1 MRTDAQFVRG
11 EDETEQRV
19 MGYFTSRIF
28 DVDSTQH
35 LDLEEL
41 VSDLDSRVEN
51 FNSRGSGYVLNL
63 IKRFTIVLTIYRPLV
78 GSSFIP
84 TPEWLEK
91 KKCTV
96 NVKADD
102 QLCFL

>member
-1 MRTDAQFVRG
+1 VHVRTDAQFVRG

-78 GSSFIP
+78 GSP
-84 TPEWLEK
+84 PP
-91 KKCTV
+91 
-96 NVKADD
+96 NG
-102 QLCFL
+102 